1 MRNPLVP
8 VTAAF
13 AAGIWAAPRFF
24 LSASEQIFFLTLI
37 VLGSVALLTIRQHGK
52 GLFLA
57 LLGFFLCG
65 VFLAAEERAVLPPQH
80 VESLVA
86 RGLVHPAQPL
96 QVTGWARTASVEHPK
111 GQYFDLELTQVRQ
124 QGLAV
129 PAEGVIRLNSYHY
142 DEDDR
147 AATPDFRYGTRL
159 SFPLKALRSPRNF
172 LTPGSYDW
180 AGYMRRQGIYFT
192 GILPDRESIETLPGR
207 AGSLHWFILSQI
219 RSRLLSHIDRL
230 FPPNQDS
237 AGKGPILKAILLGD
251 RQWLSEETGT
261 IFQEGGT
268 YHALV
273 VSGLHVGAL
282 AAGLFWML
290 SRIRL
295 PDWLVTLLVIGC
307 VAAFTLLAGARIPV
321 VRAALMVLIYLL
333 ARLVYRQRALLNSI
347 AAAGLILLVLHP
359 SDLRDSGFQLSFLAV
374 LVIAVIAVPFLQ
386 WTISPY
392 RQAVRGLD
400 EKEKDALLKPNQA
413 QFRQDLRTL
422 LDYFCDPSLLQQR
435 RFRMIRRFLLL
446 FATILLTAVEAAVFI
461 FFIQIGLALS
471 TAVFFHR
478 TIWLGIAA
486 NVLVIPLMGILVPF
500 GFCVLLASLLWWPAS
515 VLGAKFLGILVSLL
529 LWIMDW
535 VVSLPWGEGRIP
547 SPPTWISACFIALLL
562 LMAVFV
568 ERRSR
573 FVAHS
578 VAVLILFGVL
588 LSIAPYSP
596 RLPDGRLEV
605 TFLDVGQGDSLFV
618 AFPEGSTMLV
628 DGGGSTLLDVG
639 EQVVSPYLWS
649 RRLKAIDYL
658 VLTHAHHDH
667 LDGLR
672 SVLRNFSVRELWIG
686 SGPSSRQLENLLEIA
701 ASRSVRVVRQ
711 QAGGNTEI
719 DGVEVLFLSPPDR
732 WNPKTA
738 GNNDSIVLRLGYG
751 RRHILLPGD
760 VGSSMERRMVKA
772 GLPIASDVLKI
783 PHHGSKT
790 STTAEFLNQIGPRFG
805 ILSVGPYRRY
815 NHPDGGVLD
824 RLQRAGVRTYRTDR
838 DGSIT
843 VSTDGTRIEL
853 ETFRSSVQP
862 WAPFKLQAA
871 HRFPVGR

>member
-1 MRNPLVP
+1 MMRNPLVP

-13 AAGIWAAPRFF
+13 AAGVWAAPRFF
-24 LSASEQIFFLTLI
+24 LSASEQVFFLALI
-37 VLGSVALLTIRQHGK
+37 VLGSVALLVLKRYGK
-52 GLFLA
+52 GLLVS
-57 LLGFFLCG
+57 LMGFFLCG
-65 VFLAAEERAVLPPQH
+65 TFLAAEERAALPPQH
-80 VESLVA
+80 IESLVA
-86 RGLVHPAQPL
+86 RGLLHPAQPL
-96 QVTGWARTASVEHPK
+96 QVTGWARTASVKHPK
-111 GQYFDLELTQVRQ
+111 GQYFDLELMEVLQEGRSVR
-124 QGLAV
+124 
-129 PAEGVIRLNSYHY
+129 AEGVIRLNSYSDY
-142 DEDDR
+142 GDS
-147 AATPDFRYGTRL
+147 AATLDIQYGTRL
-159 SFPLKALRSPRNF
+159 SFPLKDLRSPRNF

-192 GILPDRESIETLPGR
+192 GRLSDRELVETLPGR
-207 AGSLHWFILSQI
+207 SGKRYWSILYRVRSQ
-219 RSRLLSHIDRL
+219 LLSHIDRL
-230 FPPNQDS
+230 FPPNQDPD
-237 AGKGPILKAILLGD
+237 GRGPILKAILLGD
-251 RQWLSEETGT
+251 RHWLSENTEQA
-261 IFQEGGT
+261 FRESNT

-282 AAGLFWML
+282 AVGLFWIL

-392 RQAVRGLD
+392 RQALRGLD
-400 EKEKDALLKPNQA
+400 EKEKDGLLKPNQA
-413 QFRQDLRTL
+413 QFRQDVRTM
-422 LDYFCDPSLLQQR
+422 LDYFCDPSLLQKRQ
-435 RFRMIRRFLLL
+435 FRMIRRVLLL
-446 FATILLTAVEAAVFI
+446 FATILLIAVEAAVFI
-461 FFIQIGLALS
+461 FFIQIGLALA
-471 TAVFFHR
+471 TAAYFHR
-478 TIWLGIAA
+478 MMWLGIAA

-515 VLGAKFLGILVSLL
+515 VLGAQLLGILVSLL
-529 LWIMDW
+529 VWIMDW
-535 VVSLPWGEGRIP
+535 IVRLPWGEGRIP
-547 SPPTWISACFIALLL
+547 TPPDWVSACFIALLL

-578 VAVLILFGVL
+578 VAVLISFGIF

-596 RLPDGRLEV
+596 RLPEGRLEV
-605 TFLDVGQGDSLFV
+605 TFLDVGQGDSFFI

-628 DGGGSTLLDVG
+628 DGGGATLLDVG

-649 RRLKAIDYL
+649 RHLKAIDYL

-667 LDGLR
+667 LDGLK
-672 SVLRNFSVRELWIG
+672 SVLGNFPVRELWIG
-686 SGPSSRQLENLLEIA
+686 SGPESERLEDLLAIAVSRG
-701 ASRSVRVVRQ
+701 VRIVRQ

-732 WNPKTA
+732 WNPKRV
-738 GNNDSIVLRLGYG
+738 GNNDSMVMRLGYG
-751 RRHILLPGD
+751 QRHILLPGD
-760 VGSSMERRMVKA
+760 VEASMERRLVRA

-790 STTAEFLNQIGPRFG
+790 STTAGFLNQIGPRFG

-815 NHPDGGVLD
+815 DQPDGGVLD
-824 RLQRAGVRTYRTDR
+824 RLQRAGVRIYRTDQ

-853 ETFRSSVQP
+853 ETFRASVRP
-862 WAPFKLQAA
+862 WAPFNFQSA
-871 HRFPVGR
+871 HRFPAGR